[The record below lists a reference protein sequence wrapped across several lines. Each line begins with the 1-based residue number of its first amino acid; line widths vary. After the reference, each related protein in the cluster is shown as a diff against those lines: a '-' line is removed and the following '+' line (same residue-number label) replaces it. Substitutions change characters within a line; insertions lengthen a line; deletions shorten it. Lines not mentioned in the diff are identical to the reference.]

1 MGGSDP
7 RRIQKIKKMDSIK
20 ILLAIIGLAIL
31 LPLLL
36 FIAIAIS
43 AKGAAGILLAI
54 GCAALVCNK
63 K

>member
-1 MGGSDP
+1 
-7 RRIQKIKKMDSIK
+7 MDSIK